1 MHEQAEIPHNTLV
14 LVGDG
19 RKALFLRNQGAQ
31 MNIKLEVERRLQHE
45 APPTREMGTDR
56 PGRTVSGPGD
66 VRSAVEQT
74 DWHQMEEDRFV
85 DTIAGILARE
95 AAADP
100 DLRIAIVLPPKA
112 LGHLRAGMSAA
123 VQKHVIAEIPK
134 DLTHHPIPEIAR
146 HLRSQ

>member
-19 RKALFLRNQGAQ
+19 RKALFLRNSGAQ
-31 MNIKLEVERRLQHE
+31 MDIKLEVEHRLLHP
-45 APPTREMGTDR
+45 APPTHEMGTDR
-56 PGRTVSGPGD
+56 PGRTVSGPSD
-66 VRSAVEQT
+66 VRSAMEQT
-74 DWHQMEEDRFV
+74 DWHQLEEDRFV
-85 DTIAGILARE
+85 DTIAGVLARA

-123 VQKHVIAEIPK
+123 LQKHVIAEIPK
-134 DLTHHPIPEIAR
+134 DLTHHPIPDIAR
-146 HLRSQ
+146 HLRG

>member
-19 RKALFLRNQGAQ
+19 RKALFLRNQGSQ
-31 MNIKLEVERRLQHE
+31 MNIRLEVERRLLHE
-45 APPTREMGTDR
+45 TPPTREMGTDR

-66 VRSAVEQT
+66 VRSAMEQT
-74 DWHQMEEDRFV
+74 DWHRMEEDRFV
-85 DTIAGILARE
+85 DTVAGVLARE

-100 DLRIAIVLPPKA
+100 DLQIAIVLPPKA

-123 VQKHVIAEIPK
+123 VHKHVIAEIPK
-134 DLTHHPIPEIAR
+134 DLTHHPIPDIAK
-146 HLRSQ
+146 HLRG

>member
-19 RKALFLRNQGAQ
+19 RKALFLRNTGAQ
-31 MNIKLEVERRLQHE
+31 MNIKLEVEHRLLHT

-56 PGRTVSGPGD
+56 PGRTVSGPSN

-74 DWHQMEEDRFV
+74 DWHQIEEDRFV
-85 DTIAGILARE
+85 DTVAGVLARA

-100 DLRIAIVLPPKA
+100 DLQIAIVLPPKA

-123 VQKHVIAEIPK
+123 LQKHVIAEIPK
-134 DLTHHPIPEIAR
+134 DLTHHPIPDIAR
-146 HLRSQ
+146 HLRA